1 MASAAEEDV
10 KLDRFLHW
18 LQINGVQ
25 LRRCSIKRC
34 GSSKGY
40 GVFSSPSVGD
50 ESNSDGVLMVVPLDL
65 AITPMR
71 VLQDGMLG
79 PRCAEMFK
87 EGDVDDRFLVILFL
101 TVERLRRNSP
111 WKSYIDMLPR
121 TFTSPLWFS
130 EDELSELKGTSL
142 YKATILQK
150 KKLQALFDDK
160 VKSLVQEILH
170 DDGGSESGQG
180 IQFEDFLWANSVFWT
195 RALNIPFPHTYVF
208 PSSDGDANSSSDTS
222 NQKVPS
228 SHTNDKTSIGSMD
241 VKIKPIPAEG
251 REMSNE
257 ESSWLNGETVWV
269 EGLIPGIDFCNH
281 GLEVSTTWEVDES
294 GCVSGVPLSMYLV
307 SEIQKLGDMEKE
319 ICISY
324 GNKGNEELL
333 YLYGFILQN
342 NPDDYLMVHYP
353 LDALQNAPFSD
364 VKAQLLEMQKADL
377 RCLLPRNLLGHGFT
391 AGEDSKKLEEKVSV
405 NYSGY
410 SWSGQRKAP
419 SYSCKLIF
427 PEDFLASLRTI
438 SLQEHEISKVSA
450 LLNELTDSD
459 EERQPSSDDV
469 KAAVW
474 EAAGDLGAFQLLVD
488 LLYHR
493 LMELEESSGTEE
505 SDLRLLERLSQSE
518 DFEDPSCS
526 GLEQHYKKMNM
537 NAWSSIIYRR
547 GQKFLAARFLKEA
560 EYLLEM
566 CSKDAS

>member
-142 YKATILQK
+142 YKATILQMRSGFCRRRSFR
-150 KKLQALFDDK
+150 LFLMTRLK
-160 VKSLVQEILH
+160 VWFRRFCMMTVDLKVGKAFSL
-170 DDGGSESGQG
+170 
-180 IQFEDFLWANSVFWT
+180 
-195 RALNIPFPHTYVF
+195 
-208 PSSDGDANSSSDTS
+208 
-222 NQKVPS
+222 
-228 SHTNDKTSIGSMD
+228 KTFS
-241 VKIKPIPAEG
+241 
-251 REMSNE
+251 
-257 ESSWLNGETVWV
+257 
-269 EGLIPGIDFCNH
+269 